1 LVDEVSTLRRH
12 LEAAHSGR
20 YRKWAE
26 SVKYK
31 SKLPG
36 DVKKRKAAAEAAT
49 RTLDRDLKEMKTSER
64 VIPYTD
70 NAFRE
75 AAIEWLISSDQPIQ
89 ALEHPKFKEMI
100 DLAGR
105 AKNGV
110 KIPGRKRARTAI
122 MQKFKTY
129 LTTLRVRLNVR

>member
-1 LVDEVSTLRRH
+1 
-12 LEAAHSGR
+12 
-20 YRKWAE
+20 
-26 SVKYK
+26 
-31 SKLPG
+31 
-36 DVKKRKAAAEAAT
+36 
-49 RTLDRDLKEMKTSER
+49 LDRDLKEMKTSER

-110 KIPGRKRARTAI
+110 KIPGRKRVRTAI